1 MVNACMSN
9 EDSDG
14 AEKILKENRK
24 YMDPDTY
31 YSLYGNVRKSQ
42 RQKEDYALGE
52 DLYKKYWNPSTHTF
66 DSAGFKKELE
76 SLYGRG
82 SITTTGGMD
91 IEAADKEIMN
101 NSGLIG
107 TRMPNGAKGC
117 VEAYVRL
124 GAWVS
129 PWLKGQQGQNN
140 VDNIMSAAQ
149 TENGGPGVIPY
160 NASDVQYGDGI
171 VYVDD
176 KGEAQHVVM
185 AAGKGEGDYSYIGNS
200 TELEKIVRRDDYRQM
215 GKKLHPGFIIK
226 SGPAQGTTKSNFNPE
241 RMAAIT
247 RYAESFVADEVKA
260 WNQQQSQLSN
270 DFLKRIINGDTG
282 AGIQQ
287 EIMNSALDAD
297 KQAALLSRIRTANRQ
312 VAGTRSSSASS
323 GGTGKAFDRQVQS
336 AKKKLA
342 RYQAYLD
349 MDKTPPA
356 SVQIDADEASAFL
369 IENGLAEGGANLG
382 GEEAAQTWHFI
393 TAMLTNGAS
402 KEDVRN
408 KMIEAGASEYMAD
421 WYVNQI
427 DESYD

>member
-1 MVNACMSN
+1 M
-9 EDSDG
+9 
-14 AEKILKENRK
+14 
-24 YMDPDTY
+24 
-31 YSLYGNVRKSQ
+31 RKS
-42 RQKEDYALGE
+42 GV
-52 DLYKKYWNPSTHTF
+52 F
-66 DSAGFKKELE
+66 V
-76 SLYGRG
+76 
-82 SITTTGGMD
+82 SI
-91 IEAADKEIMN
+91 
-101 NSGLIG
+101 
-107 TRMPNGAKGC
+107 R
-117 VEAYVRL
+117 
-124 GAWVS
+124 
-129 PWLKGQQGQNN
+129 
-140 VDNIMSAAQ
+140 
-149 TENGGPGVIPY
+149 
-160 NASDVQYGDGI
+160 
-171 VYVDD
+171 
-176 KGEAQHVVM
+176 
-185 AAGKGEGDYSYIGNS
+185 
-200 TELEKIVRRDDYRQM
+200 
-215 GKKLHPGFIIK
+215 
-226 SGPAQGTTKSNFNPE
+226 
-241 RMAAIT
+241 
-247 RYAESFVADEVKA
+247 
-260 WNQQQSQLSN
+260 
-270 DFLKRIINGDTG
+270 
-282 AGIQQ
+282 
-287 EIMNSALDAD
+287 DAD